1 VRLLALVA
9 VLALVGAA
17 CSDDDDGGEGGGGA
31 TGATG
36 GEPDVVT
43 HAAGS
48 TADAYIPQYRAPQI
62 FGDQFGIS
70 TDEHIQLF
78 EEGSLA
84 AQLVASGDADVGS
97 GGFTNM
103 VQLLETGQDVKVFC
117 PTQKDSTEHLVG
129 RTEVITSLE
138 QITDPDVRVAVESAG
153 GFLNLLMNLVFLN
166 RGLGITTDDLTNT
179 VILEDGSLRLAAMA
193 AGDVDVASLDLFEQA
208 DLKEELGEDA
218 VEVLSVVAE
227 DAEFLSNV
235 LWARTDWLEE
245 NADLAARYC
254 ATVLFSNRQMASDY
268 EQYKAALEEFSA
280 TGIEDEA
287 VVQANWDF
295 ARQYEVWPY
304 NTTVLTPEVI
314 ADQLQVSVDTG
325 IIEPETGD
333 LSFEDLVDTEILAAA
348 QEYLGGE
355 VTAADIESGDIPE
368 PNV

>member
-1 VRLLALVA
+1 MVALVA

-17 CSDDDDGGEGGGGA
+17 CGGDEGGGGDD
-31 TGATG
+31 G
-36 GEPDVVT
+36 GDGEADVVR

-62 FGDQFGIS
+62 FGDRFGIS
-70 TDEHIQLF
+70 TDEHLQMF

-84 AQLVASGDADVGS
+84 AQVVASGDADVGS

-129 RTEVITSLE
+129 RTDAITSLE

-166 RGLGITTDDLTNT
+166 RDIGITTDDLTNT

-218 VEVLSVVAE
+218 VTVLSVVAE

-235 LWARTDWLEE
+235 LWAKTEWLEE
-245 NADLAARYC
+245 NPDLAARYC
-254 ATVLFSNRQMASDY
+254 ATVLYSNRQMASDY
-268 EQYKAALEEFSA
+268 EQYTAALEEFSA
-280 TGIEDEA
+280 TGIEDES

-295 ARQYEVWPY
+295 ARLFEVWPY
-304 NTTVLTPEVI
+304 NTSVLTPEVI

-325 IIEPETGD
+325 IIEPETGE
-333 LSFEDLVDTEILAAA
+333 LSFEDLVDTEVMAMA
-348 QEYLGGE
+348 QEYLGGD
-355 VTAADIESGDIPE
+355 VTAEDVESGNIPE
-368 PNV
+368 PSV